1 MRNTGHATS
10 IPRHRSYGLRSTV
23 DGHWSSSPSAILGKM
38 VATMFRM
45 EVLAATSP
53 SLCYELVKNNQ
64 PLRFAFL
71 RAPSN
76 QYRGPDLEKIET
88 CKRPGALVKRRR
100 RRGHTRVPPVAVP
113 AIAATII
120 SVPVPLPFFVAVV
133 VAIPV
138 PVRTISV
145 TVSPA

>member
-1 MRNTGHATS
+1 
-10 IPRHRSYGLRSTV
+10 
-23 DGHWSSSPSAILGKM
+23 M
-38 VATMFRM
+38 VAMMFRM